1 MKNGSSSPQ
10 TRISSYF
17 SQASSSSPS
26 KGGKNRSSPIDLTGE
41 ADSSDNEPPPKK
53 RKITTPSS
61 PVLSRTSEWQYTP
74 GPNTETTAAKSPT
87 KREIDA
93 KKKRQEA
100 FRKKLLADDHR
111 FSRQASSTREPEQ
124 DEVEELSGSE
134 SDDEFKA
141 LTKMFSAKGQNAKK
155 VSKKPVR
162 TKSVPKVA
170 EENGPCGQPYTPLEK
185 QVLQLKK
192 ENAGTVLMVEVGY
205 KYRFFGDDAKVASKE
220 LGMVSFNDRNFLVAS
235 IPSHRRDIHL
245 KKLLSQ
251 GYRVG
256 IVQQTETAA
265 LKKIGDNRN
274 APFERKLTGLY
285 TATTF
290 VDGLDSVDDVDKYVA
305 PPFMCIVE
313 EKRGP
318 HDGDVYIGLISI
330 CPSTGDVIWDA
341 FEDTLMRLE
350 LETRLSHTKPA
361 ELLLHQGG
369 LTKATEK
376 ILSHFTTISSIGG
389 GIRVEHFQALMP
401 YTDAYSYI
409 TDFYAKKKPGP
420 MVSDNVRSGKILAD
434 ISDLPKSV
442 VVALAH
448 SMKYLSKFG
457 LADAFLET
465 NFFTKFSTRAHML
478 LAANTLQNLEIYRNE
493 TDYTTRGSLMWILDR
508 TKTRFGARLLRYWV
522 GRPLVDKV
530 ALQQRTDAVEEI
542 LASSSEKLV
551 SLRQLLKGLPDLAK
565 GLCRIHYGQCTP
577 QELAILIRAFKKIAD
592 SVEVMENPSDVGFD
606 STLLNDIT
614 FSLQHVKGPV
624 ADMLSIVNLNE
635 AADGKKATMWVDPER
650 YPDVL
655 DRDLAILQI
664 EAELDDELKTIRKLL
679 KFPSLQWSNISGE
692 DFVVE
697 VKKSD
702 NRPIPD
708 DWNRLSKTK
717 YFERYQPLSVKHK
730 VEERNQGQESLKAEA
745 HKAYL
750 SFLAEISQKYYGV
763 LRNAVTKLAVADCL
777 LSLAHVALLPG
788 YVKPCLVEE
797 DVLEIVDGRHPMV
810 EALRDN
816 PFVPNTVLMGGS
828 EPKNKIITG
837 PNMGGKSSSVRM
849 VALIAVMAQVGSYVP
864 ATSVKINLLDSVL
877 TRMGASDDLARGR
890 STFMVEMA
898 ETSEILH
905 SATERSLVI
914 LDELG
919 RGTSTFDGMAIA
931 DAVLQHLVQ
940 SVGCKTLF
948 ITHYPSIAL
957 GLEKKF
963 PKQIHNLHMG
973 YEAETRI
980 TGFRDI
986 TFLYRLTNGIAPES
1000 FGVEC
1005 GALAGLP
1012 ESLLSVA
1019 AEQSS
1024 QMKDQVMA
1032 RTKRN
1037 KSKKTMRLLR
1047 MCLQGGNTA
1056 TSSLLA
1062 LRLVTDELVADHY

>member
-1 MKNGSSSPQ
+1 MKSGLQSPQ
-10 TRISSYF
+10 ARISSYF
-17 SQASSSSPS
+17 SQASSSSS
-26 KGGKNRSSPIDLTGE
+26 NKGGKHRSSPIDLTGD
-41 ADSSDNEPPPKK
+41 ADISDNQPPQKK
-53 RKITTPSS
+53 QKIAVPS
-61 PVLSRTSEWQYTP
+61 PVLSRTLEWQYAP
-74 GPNTETTAAKSPT
+74 FNTEATSPT
-87 KREIDA
+87 PPTEREIHA

-100 FRKKLLADDHR
+100 FRKKLLADDHH
-111 FSRQASSTREPEQ
+111 FSRRTSDTREPEKVQ
-124 DEVEELSGSE
+124 DEVAELSGDE
-134 SDDEFKA
+134 SDDKFEA
-141 LTKMFSAKGQNAKK
+141 LTKMFSVGDQNAKN
-155 VSKKPVR
+155 VASKKPVR
-162 TKSVPKVA
+162 TKSAPKVI

-185 QVLQLKK
+185 QVLQLKR
-192 ENAGTVLMVEVGY
+192 ENPSTVLMIEVGY

-265 LKKIGDNRN
+265 LKKVSDNRN

-290 VDGLDSVDDVDKYVA
+290 VDDLDSVDDVDKYLS

-313 EKRGP
+313 EKRGR
-318 HDGDVYIGLISI
+318 HDGDVHIGLISI
-330 CPSTGDVIWDA
+330 CPSTGDVIWDV

-376 ILSHFTTISSIGG
+376 ILSHFTTVSPTDGS
-389 GIRVEHFQALMP
+389 IRVEHFQALMA

-420 MVSDNVRSGKILAD
+420 TVSDSVRSGKILAD

-448 SMKYLSKFG
+448 SMQYLSKFG

-465 NFFTKFSTRAHML
+465 NFFTKFTTRAHML

-493 TDYTTRGSLMWILDR
+493 TDYTTRGSLMWILDH

-530 ALQQRTDAVEEI
+530 ALQQRIDAVEEI

-551 SLRQLLKGLPDLAK
+551 GLRQVLKGLPDLAK

-577 QELAILIRAFKKIAD
+577 QELAILIRAFKKIAE
-592 SVEVMENPSDVGFD
+592 SVGVMGKSSDVGLA
-606 STLLNDIT
+606 SMLLNDII
-614 FSLQHVKGPV
+614 FSLQDVKGPV

-635 AADGKKATMWVDPER
+635 AAEGKKATMWVDPER

-655 DRDLAILQI
+655 DRDLAILQV
-664 EAELDDELKTIRKLL
+664 EAELEDELKAIRKLL
-679 KFPSLQWSNISGE
+679 KFPSLQWSTISGE

-697 VKKSD
+697 LKKSD
-702 NRPIPD
+702 HRPIPD
-708 DWNRLSKTK
+708 DWSRLSKTK
-717 YFERYQPLSVKHK
+717 HLERYQPLSVKHK

-750 SFLAEISQKYYGV
+750 SFLGEISEKYYGV
-763 LRNAVTKLAVADCL
+763 LRNAVTKLAIADCL
-777 LSLAHVALLPG
+777 FSLAHVALLPG
-788 YVKPCLVEE
+788 YVKPCLADK

-810 EALRDN
+810 EVLQDN
-816 PFVPNTVLMGGS
+816 PFVSNTVLMGGS

-864 ATSVKINLLDSVL
+864 AASVKINLLDSVL

-905 SATERSLVI
+905 TATERSLVI

-931 DAVLQHLVQ
+931 DAVLQHLVH

-957 GLEKKF
+957 GLKKKF
-963 PKQIHNLHMG
+963 PKAIHNLHMG
-973 YEAETRI
+973 YEAETSI
-980 TGFRDI
+980 AGFRDI
-986 TFLYRLTNGIAPES
+986 TFLYRLTSGIASES

-1012 ESLLSVA
+1012 ESILSVA

-1024 QMKDQVMA
+1024 RMKDQIIA
-1032 RTKRN
+1032 RTRRN
-1037 KSKKTMRLLR
+1037 KY
-1047 MCLQGGNTA
+1047 
-1056 TSSLLA
+1056 
-1062 LRLVTDELVADHY
+1062 V

>member
-1 MKNGSSSPQ
+1 MKNDSSPSQ
-10 TRISSYF
+10 ARISSYF
-17 SQASSSSPS
+17 SQASSSSPN
-26 KGGKNRSSPIDLTGE
+26 KRGKDKSSPIDLTGE
-41 ADSSDNEPPPKK
+41 ADIADDEPPPKK
-53 RKITTPSS
+53 RKITTSSS

-74 GPNTETTAAKSPT
+74 LNTETASAKPQT
-87 KREIDA
+87 EREIDA

-100 FRKKLLADDHR
+100 FRKKLLADDHH
-111 FSRQASSTREPEQ
+111 FSRRASITREPVE
-124 DEVEELSGSE
+124 DEVEELSGAE
-134 SDDEFKA
+134 SDDGFKA
-141 LTKMFSAKGQNAKK
+141 LTEMFSVKGQNVKK
-155 VSKKPVR
+155 VARKKPVR
-162 TKSVPKVA
+162 TKSAPKVV

-185 QVLQLKK
+185 QVLQLKT
-192 ENAGTVLMVEVGY
+192 ENPGTVLMIEVGY

-220 LGMVSFNDRNFLVAS
+220 LGMVSFKDRNFLVAS

-265 LKKIGDNRN
+265 LKKVSDNRN

-313 EKRGP
+313 EKSGP
-318 HDGDVYIGLISI
+318 HDGGVHIGLISI

-341 FEDTLMRLE
+341 FDDTLMRLE

-376 ILSHFTTISSIGG
+376 MLSHFTTISSSSG
-389 GIRVEHFQALMP
+389 GIRVEHFSDLMA

-409 TDFYAKKKPGP
+409 TDFYTKKKLGP
-420 MVSDNVRSGKILAD
+420 VVSDNVRSGKILAD
-434 ISDLPKSV
+434 ISDFPKSV

-465 NFFTKFSTRAHML
+465 NFFTKFTTRAHML

-493 TDYTTRGSLMWILDR
+493 TDHTTRGSLMWILDR

-522 GRPLVDKV
+522 GRPLVDKN
-530 ALQQRTDAVEEI
+530 ALQERVDAVEEI
-542 LASSSEKLV
+542 LTSSSEKLV
-551 SLRQLLKGLPDLAK
+551 SLRQVLKGLPDLAK

-577 QELAILIRAFKKIAD
+577 QELATLIRAFKKIAD
-592 SVEVMENPSDVGFD
+592 SVEAIDKQSDVGFD
-606 STLLNDIT
+606 SMLLNDVI

-624 ADMLSIVNLNE
+624 ADMLGIVNLNE
-635 AADGKKATMWVDPER
+635 AAEGKKTSMWVDPER

-655 DRDLAILQI
+655 DRDLAILQV
-664 EAELDDELKTIRKLL
+664 EAELEDELKAIRKLL
-679 KFPSLQWSNISGE
+679 KFPSLQWSTVSGE

-702 NRPIPD
+702 HRPIPD
-708 DWNRLSKTK
+708 DWNRLSRTK

-745 HKAYL
+745 QKAYL

-763 LRNAVTKLAVADCL
+763 LRNAVTKLAIADCL

-788 YVKPCLVEE
+788 YVKPCLAED

-816 PFVPNTVLMGGS
+816 PFVPNTILMGGS

-864 ATSVKINLLDSVL
+864 AASVKINLLDSIL

-898 ETSEILH
+898 ETSDILH
-905 SATERSLVI
+905 SATERSLVV

-940 SVGCKTLF
+940 LVGCKTLF

-1024 QMKDQVMA
+1024 RMKDQVMS
-1032 RTKRN
+1032 RTRRN
-1037 KSKKTMRLLR
+1037 KY
-1047 MCLQGGNTA
+1047 A
-1056 TSSLLA
+1056 
-1062 LRLVTDELVADHY
+1062 

>member
-1 MKNGSSSPQ
+1 MKNDSSPSQ
-10 TRISSYF
+10 ARISSYF
-17 SQASSSSPS
+17 SKPQVRVPT
-26 KGGKNRSSPIDLTGE
+26 KE
-41 ADSSDNEPPPKK
+41 A
-53 RKITTPSS
+53 KIK
-61 PVLSRTSEWQYTP
+61 WQYTP
-74 GPNTETTAAKSPT
+74 LNTETASAKPQT
-87 KREIDA
+87 EREIDA

-100 FRKKLLADDHR
+100 FRKKLLADDHH
-111 FSRQASSTREPEQ
+111 FSRRASITREPVE
-124 DEVEELSGSE
+124 DEVEELSGAE
-134 SDDEFKA
+134 SDDGFKA
-141 LTKMFSAKGQNAKK
+141 LTEMFSVKGQNVKK
-155 VSKKPVR
+155 VARKKPVR
-162 TKSVPKVA
+162 TKSAPKVV

-185 QVLQLKK
+185 QVSSSSSKRRILVP
-192 ENAGTVLMVEVGY
+192 VLMIEVGY

-220 LGMVSFNDRNFLVAS
+220 LGMVSLRIANFLLAS

-245 KKLLSQ
+245 KKFVLNTVLT
-251 GYRVG
+251 G
-256 IVQQTETAA
+256 ISDCLRWDCATDRNSCFEEVS
-265 LKKIGDNRN
+265 DNRN

-313 EKRGP
+313 EKSGP
-318 HDGDVYIGLISI
+318 HDGGVHIGLISI
-330 CPSTGDVIWDA
+330 CPSTGDVIGMRLM
-341 FEDTLMRLE
+341 DTLMRLE
-350 LETRLSHTKPA
+350 LEVIFAEVYEVVTYKPA

-376 ILSHFTTISSIGG
+376 MLSHFTTISSSSG
-389 GIRVEHFQALMP
+389 GIRVEHFSDLMA

-409 TDFYAKKKPGP
+409 TDFYTKKKLGP
-420 MVSDNVRSGKILAD
+420 VVSDNVRSGKILAD
-434 ISDLPKSV
+434 ISDFPKSV

-465 NFFTKFSTRAHML
+465 NFFTKFTTRAHML

-493 TDYTTRGSLMWILDR
+493 TDHTTRGSLMWILDR

-522 GRPLVDKV
+522 GRPLVDKN
-530 ALQQRTDAVEEI
+530 ALQERVDAVEEI
-542 LASSSEKLV
+542 LTSSSEKLV
-551 SLRQLLKGLPDLAK
+551 SLRQVLKGLPDLAK

-577 QELAILIRAFKKIAD
+577 QELATLIRAFKKIAD
-592 SVEVMENPSDVGFD
+592 SVEAIDKQSDVGFD
-606 STLLNDIT
+606 SMLLNDVI
-614 FSLQHVKGPV
+614 FSLQHVK
-624 ADMLSIVNLNE
+624 VNLNE
-635 AADGKKATMWVDPER
+635 AAEGKKTSMWVDPER

-655 DRDLAILQI
+655 DRDLV
-664 EAELDDELKTIRKLL
+664 EAELEDELKAIRKLL
-679 KFPSLQWSNISGE
+679 KFPSLQWSTVSGE
-692 DFVVE
+692 DLVQFVVE

-702 NRPIPD
+702 HRPIPD
-708 DWNRLSKTK
+708 DWNRLSRTK

-745 HKAYL
+745 QKAYL
-750 SFLAEISQKYYGV
+750 KYYGV
-763 LRNAVTKLAVADCL
+763 LRNAVTKLAIADCL

-788 YVKPCLVEE
+788 YVKPCLAED

-816 PFVPNTVLMGGS
+816 PFVPNTILMGGS

-864 ATSVKINLLDSVL
+864 AASVKINLLDSIL

-898 ETSEILH
+898 ETSDILH
-905 SATERSLVI
+905 SATERSLVV

-940 SVGCKTLF
+940 LVGCKTLF

-1024 QMKDQVMA
+1024 RMKDQVMS
-1032 RTKRN
+1032 RTRRN
-1037 KSKKTMRLLR
+1037 KY
-1047 MCLQGGNTA
+1047 A
-1056 TSSLLA
+1056 
-1062 LRLVTDELVADHY
+1062 

>member
-1 MKNGSSSPQ
+1 MKNDPSLPQ

-41 ADSSDNEPPPKK
+41 ADSLDSEPPPKK
-53 RKITTPSS
+53 RKITAPPTPV
-61 PVLSRTSEWQYTP
+61 PPRTSEWKYTS
-74 GPNTETTAAKSPT
+74 GLDTEATAAKPPT
-87 KREIDA
+87 EREIDA

-111 FSRQASSTREPEQ
+111 FSRRVSSTCEPEQ
-124 DEVEELSGSE
+124 DEVEELSGGE

-141 LTKMFSAKGQNAKK
+141 LTKMFSVKGQDAKK
-155 VSKKPVR
+155 VVSKKAVR
-162 TKSVPKVA
+162 TQSAPKVV

-192 ENAGTVLMVEVGY
+192 ENAGTVLMIEVGY
-205 KYRFFGDDAKVASKE
+205 KYRFFGDDAKIASKE

-265 LKKIGDNRN
+265 LKKVGDNRN

-318 HDGDVYIGLISI
+318 HGGDVHIGLISI

-376 ILSHFTTISSIGG
+376 ILSHFTSISSIGG
-389 GIRVEHFQALMP
+389 GVRVEHFQALMP

-442 VVALAH
+442 VAALAH

-522 GRPLVDKV
+522 GRPLVNKV
-530 ALQQRTDAVEEI
+530 ALRQRIDAVEEI

-551 SLRQLLKGLPDLAK
+551 SLRQVLKGLPDLAK

-592 SVEVMENPSDVGFD
+592 SVETIEKPSDLGFH
-606 STLLNDIT
+606 STILNDII
-614 FSLQHVKGPV
+614 FSLQHVKEPV
-624 ADMLSIVNLNE
+624 ADMLRTVNLNE
-635 AADGKKATMWVDPER
+635 AAGGKKATMWVDPER

-655 DRDLAILQI
+655 DCDLAILQI
-664 EAELDDELKTIRKLL
+664 EAELDDELKASEFWKTVRRLL
-679 KFPSLQWSNISGE
+679 KFPSLQWSTISGDE
-692 DFVVE
+692 LVQFLVE

-708 DWNRLSKTK
+708 DWHRISRTK
-717 YFERYQPLSVKHK
+717 YLERYQPLSVKHK

-788 YVKPCLVEE
+788 YVKPSLVEE

-931 DAVLQHLVQ
+931 DAVLQHLVR

-986 TFLYRLTNGIAPES
+986 TFLYRLTSGIASES

-1019 AEQSS
+1019 AEHSS
-1024 QMKDQVMA
+1024 QMKDQVIA

-1037 KSKKTMRLLR
+1037 KY
-1047 MCLQGGNTA
+1047 A
-1056 TSSLLA
+1056 
-1062 LRLVTDELVADHY
+1062 